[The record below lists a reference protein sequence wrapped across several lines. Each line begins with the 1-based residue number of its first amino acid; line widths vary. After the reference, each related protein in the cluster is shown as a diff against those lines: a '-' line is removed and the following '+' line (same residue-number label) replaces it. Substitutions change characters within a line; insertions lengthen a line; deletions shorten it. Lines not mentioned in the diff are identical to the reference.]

1 MRVVKI
7 QGRLTALS
15 PIYHGGNEK
24 TGNVVLLNRLRFIAS
39 GKPVDVPVIS
49 GNQIRGRLRRLLAR
63 DFLQLAGYEL
73 DLSQKKHQKLYH
85 TLFAG
90 GVLTEVEEGES
101 GVVDLDLKAKLVRYV
116 VPVRLFGASYANQ
129 MVEGR
134 VLVGFAL
141 PICRELVDFTGVDS
155 GVSFY
160 QLITRAFQTRRDELR
175 VGSGG
180 EGEDD
185 ETVQMI
191 VEYEVF
197 APGAQ
202 FFHELVLETEEGD
215 LALDLSALYRAVRLW
230 QEEPYIGGKSSAGF
244 GRLKI
249 EYLWPSGVSEQK
261 YIEHVEENRDEIRKA
276 LDELAEAL

>member
-1 MRVVKI
+1 
-7 QGRLTALS
+7 
-15 PIYHGGNEK
+15 
-24 TGNVVLLNRLRFIAS
+24 
-39 GKPVDVPVIS
+39 
-49 GNQIRGRLRRLLAR
+49 
-63 DFLQLAGYEL
+63 
-73 DLSQKKHQKLYH
+73 
-85 TLFAG
+85 
-90 GVLTEVEEGES
+90 
-101 GVVDLDLKAKLVRYV
+101 VRYV
-116 VPVRLFGASYANQ
+116 VPVRLFGVSYANQ

-155 GVSFY
+155 DVSFY

-175 VGSGG
+175 VGGGG

-202 FFHELVLETEEGD
+202 FFHELVLETEEEG

-261 YIEHVEENRDEIRKA
+261 YLEHVEENRDEIRKA

>member
-1 MRVVKI
+1 MRVVRVP
-7 QGRLTALS
+7 GVLTALS

-24 TGNVVLLNRLRFIAS
+24 TGNVVLLNRLRFIVN
-39 GKPVDVPVIS
+39 GKPTDVPIIS
-49 GNQIRGRLRRLLAR
+49 GNQIRGRLRRLLTQ
-63 DFLQLAGYEL
+63 DFLERVGYEL
-73 DLSQKKHQKLYH
+73 DLTQKRHQKLYH

-101 GVVDLDLKAKLVRYV
+101 GVVDLDLKARLVKYV
-116 VPVRLFGASYANQ
+116 IPLRLFGASYANQ
-129 MVEGR
+129 MIEGR

-141 PICRELVDFTGVDS
+141 PICRELQEFLGIQSD
-155 GVSFY
+155 VSFY

-175 VGSGG
+175 VGGG
-180 EGEDD
+180 KEEED

-197 APGAQ
+197 APGTQ
-202 FFHELVLETEEGD
+202 FFHELVLETEEE
-215 LALDLSALYRAVRLW
+215 AHMFDLSALYRAAKLW
-230 QEEPYIGGKSSAGF
+230 QEMPYIGGKSSAGF

-249 EYLWPSGVSEQK
+249 EYQWPGGVSDRTYLE
-261 YIEHVEENRDEIRKA
+261 YVERNRDEARKA

>member
-1 MRVVKI
+1 MKVVRI
-7 QGRLTALS
+7 EGRLTALS
-15 PIYHGGNEK
+15 PVYHGGNEK
-24 TGNVVLLNRLRFIAS
+24 TGNVVLLNRLRFIVG
-39 GKPVDVPVIS
+39 GKPVDIPVIS

-63 DFLQLAGYEL
+63 DFLDRVGYRL
-73 DLSQKKHQKLYH
+73 DLSQKRHQKLYH

-101 GVVDLDLKAKLVRYV
+101 GVVDLDLKTKLVKYV
-116 VPVRLFGASYANQ
+116 IPIRLFGASYKNQ

-141 PICRELVDFTGVDS
+141 PICRELQEFLGVQS

-160 QLITRAFQTRRDELR
+160 QLIARAFQTRRDELR
-175 VGSGG
+175 VGSR
-180 EGEDD
+180 EGDEE

-197 APGAQ
+197 APGTQ
-202 FFHELVLETEEGD
+202 FFHELVLETEEEG
-215 LALDLSALYRAVRLW
+215 LALDLSALYRAVKLW
-230 QEEPYIGGKSSAGF
+230 QETPFIGGKSSAGF

-249 EYLWPSGVSEQK
+249 EYQWPSGVSDSAYLE
-261 YIEHVEENRDEIRKA
+261 YVEKHRDEIHKA